1 MRFSFRKRVKIA
13 PGIYVNLGKKGVSS
27 LSVGAKGAT
36 VNLKGKTGSSQ
47 PGHRSSNG
55 LTYSEY
61 MRAPKAI
68 RAEYRASGGKV
79 PAGVKVLKFCAWAAA
94 IFWGLIILAVVMV
107 KA

>member
-1 MRFSFRKRVKIA
+1 MGFKFRKRVKIA

-27 LSVGAKGAT
+27 LSVGARGAT
-36 VNLKGKTGSSQ
+36 VNFKGKTESSQ
-47 PGHRSSNG
+47 SGHRSSNA
-55 LTYSEY
+55 LSYSEY
-61 MRAPKAI
+61 MRAPKVM
-68 RAEYRASGGKV
+68 RAEYRAAGGKV